1 MIKVA
6 KNIIILLSL
15 SVAGFVQSG
24 CKKEFLEVTPKG
36 VLIAQKTGD
45 YDMMLNAASLH
56 QFSLFSPA
64 VMGDEVAGSGSFNVV
79 GFGAASMADQ
89 EAFKWS
95 DDIYLPN
102 VTESEIT
109 MFVKQVYIYNKIIAE
124 VMKASDGTDAQKN
137 ALRAEALMGRAWVH
151 FLLVNLYGK
160 PYNAATAAT
169 DLASPLF
176 MTADV
181 TQTTF
186 TRATVKQL
194 YDQIVADLNEAIP
207 LLPETITNRAR
218 GAKPTAQALLGK
230 VYVFMQQWD
239 TALPLLQ
246 AFTTSLSRST
256 IKVGLYD
263 YHKEFAANG
272 TFLPID
278 PMNGPNRL
286 YADMDNEVAYM
297 RSAAR
302 LYGAGLDGVV
312 MSSQTA
318 ALFTTDDER
327 LKFFSTQTW
336 LTGASYPS
344 NMRRAWGQSY
354 ANMGVTVTDI
364 YLLIAECKARLG
376 QLPAAA
382 EDLKNFRLTRVA
394 SSDAPVP
401 TAIAGDKVALVKF
414 ILEER
419 IREFALTGNRWL
431 DMRRISVEPSY
442 AGTVGNTHKVY
453 DDFGKVTGTYT
464 MKPERLTL
472 RFAIYV
478 MDANPTMSNNP

>member
-1 MIKVA
+1 MKKMA
-6 KNIIILLSL
+6 KNIIVLFSL
-15 SVAGFVQSG
+15 VLVGFIQSG

-45 YDMMLNAASLH
+45 YDLMLNAGTLH
-56 QFSLFSPA
+56 QFSLFAPI
-64 VMGDEVAGSGSFNVV
+64 VMGDEVAGSSSFDMV
-79 GFGAASMADQ
+79 GFGAASMSDQ

-102 VTESEIT
+102 NTESEIT
-109 MFVKQVYIYNKIIAE
+109 GLVKQIYIYNKIIAE
-124 VMKASDGTDAQKN
+124 VMKSSGGTEAQKN
-137 ALRAEALMGRAWVH
+137 SLRAEALMGRAWVH

-160 PYNAATAAT
+160 PYNAGTAAT
-169 DLASPLF
+169 DPASPLF

-218 GAKPTAQALLGK
+218 AAKPTAQALLGK

-239 TALPLLQ
+239 AALPLLQ
-246 AFTTSLSRST
+246 AFTNSLSRAT
-256 IKVGLYD
+256 IAVGLYD
-263 YHKEFAANG
+263 YHKEFSTNG

-286 YADMDNEVAYM
+286 YADMDKEVAYM
-297 RSAAR
+297 RAASR
-302 LYGAGLDGVV
+302 LYAAGLDGVV
-312 MSSQTA
+312 VSASTV
-318 ALFTTDDER
+318 ALFTGSDER

-336 LTGASYPS
+336 LTGMSYPS
-344 NMRRAWGQSY
+344 GMMRGWGQSY
-354 ANMGVTVTDI
+354 ANMGVTVPDI
-364 YLLIAECKARLG
+364 YLLIAECKARLD
-376 QLPAAA
+376 QTAAAA
-382 EDLKNFRLTRVA
+382 EDIKNFRLTRVA
-394 SSDAPVP
+394 APDAPVP
-401 TAIAGDKVALVKF
+401 PAVANDKVALVKY

-419 IREFALTGNRWL
+419 IRELALTGNRWL
-431 DMRRISVEPSY
+431 DMRRISVEPAY
-442 AGTVGNTHKVY
+442 AGTVGNIHRVY
-453 DDFGKVTGTYT
+453 DDFGKVTATYN

-472 RFAIYV
+472 RFATYI
-478 MDANPTMSNNP
+478 MEANPNMSNNP